1 MIFLGIKNFINSMH
15 FCLLCTKYLWN
26 NKILSENVGII
37 TFKIQFFHFSVMD
50 LLNGVQGTPGTNDN
64 NTRDN
69 FISPFGGISQNNDAF
84 PRNDNAFP
92 GKNVLI

>member
-1 MIFLGIKNFINSMH
+1 
-15 FCLLCTKYLWN
+15 
-26 NKILSENVGII
+26 
-37 TFKIQFFHFSVMD
+37 MD

-92 GKNVLI
+92 GKNIFI